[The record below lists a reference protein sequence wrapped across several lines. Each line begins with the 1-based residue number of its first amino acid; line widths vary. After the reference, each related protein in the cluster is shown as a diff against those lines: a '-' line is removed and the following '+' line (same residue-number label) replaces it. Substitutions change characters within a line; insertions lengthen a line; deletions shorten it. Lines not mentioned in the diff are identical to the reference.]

1 MNKSNLIDWFLIL
14 AIGATWGA
22 SFLFIKVAAPEVG
35 PITLVAIRL
44 LIASLLLIP
53 IFIRLEHLRDFKNHL
68 FPLLFLGI
76 FNASVPFLLF
86 SYSALSIN
94 AGTMSVLN
102 GTSPLFAFIISII
115 WLKLPFNWVQLVGIF
130 VGIIGLFIFIG
141 FESLEFDIKP
151 LLLCLLGAF
160 LYAFCSNY
168 IYRLKHLDS
177 TYIACMTLL
186 VGAVLF
192 TPFAFFE
199 KGVSS
204 ELTTQVLWSIFLLGF
219 LCTGL
224 AYIGFV
230 ILLRRVGPVKASTVL
245 FIVPLTGMFWA
256 YLFLG
261 ETITLTMILGC
272 FLILSGVGITN
283 LTKQDEVLK
292 TNLTN

>member
-1 MNKSNLIDWFLIL
+1 MMI
-14 AIGATWGA
+14 
-22 SFLFIKVAAPEVG
+22 P
-35 PITLVAIRL
+35 RL
-44 LIASLLLIP
+44 S
-53 IFIRLEHLRDFKNHL
+53 
-68 FPLLFLGI
+68 
-76 FNASVPFLLF
+76 
-86 SYSALSIN
+86 
-94 AGTMSVLN
+94 
-102 GTSPLFAFIISII
+102 
-115 WLKLPFNWVQLVGIF
+115 
-130 VGIIGLFIFIG
+130 
-141 FESLEFDIKP
+141 
-151 LLLCLLGAF
+151 
-160 LYAFCSNY
+160 
-168 IYRLKHLDS
+168 
-177 TYIACMTLL
+177 
-186 VGAVLF
+186 
-192 TPFAFFE
+192 FAFFE